1 MSWWSSLI
9 PSKVQCTTSE
19 QSVIQGILDALV
31 QDEPEEGDDRRL
43 DFQHNNNNNN
53 DFNDAVVVPDDRELK
68 QYCNVCGRNLPVSCC
83 NNCAGFPCGQCYIG
97 ACNRRRLDEEVEDV
111 VDWNEAEMSML
122 EDAGMDRNLLVEDAF
137 DCLAKWTKVKTDL
150 ILQLASLG
158 TLLSPQCIWYSTMNL
173 KVDYTYTAE

>member
-31 QDEPEEGDDRRL
+31 QDEPEEGGDYDRRL
-43 DFQHNNNNNN
+43 QHNSGG
-53 DFNDAVVVPDDRELK
+53 AVPDDRELK

-122 EDAGMDRNLLVEDAF
+122 EDEGMDRNLLVEDAF